1 MLYRYSVENYKSFR
15 DRAEISFFPTD
26 ASNRHVS
33 GYTSDIPVLNT
44 TVIYGANA
52 SGKSNLIKSLA
63 FFKKIIFDNN
73 SILIS
78 SNDQYRLEKKYENK
92 PSVFV
97 IEAKIGH
104 EILQYGLAVIL
115 REAKIVEE
123 WLYSITKQGET
134 EIFSRS
140 SGNTLDLNQRLVSAA
155 NRERY
160 KVYTDDLNDHSL
172 FLTEIATKKNVDT
185 DLLGKSIL
193 SMYKWF
199 KNLRIVFPNTRYN
212 IIEDIVSDDKSVN
225 EMYVNFFNDFG
236 IDIAGVHTSL
246 LEKFPEGFPQEMID
260 DIRKSLIID
269 NKKKAAFIR
278 DTTQNIDYL
287 VRLNPQKEIVI
298 SDIRFEHRKNGNSVD
313 FKKTDESDGTQRLFD
328 MIPILNDAIKNNR
341 VVVIDEIDRSLHS
354 SLTLDLFETYQLHRN
369 RRRNSR
375 CQLIC
380 TTHDT
385 SLMNLEYFRKEE
397 IWFVEKK
404 DQVSSMFS
412 LDKFLL
418 KDNISNI
425 SSNYLLGKYGSL
437 PKLKR

>member
-15 DRAEISFFPTD
+15 DRAEISFFPTSTT
-26 ASNRHVS
+26 SNHHVS
-33 GYTSDIPVLNT
+33 GYTSNIPVLNSAI
-44 TVIYGANA
+44 IYGANA

-63 FFKKIIFDNN
+63 FFKRIVVDND

-78 SNDQYRLEKKYENK
+78 TNNHYLLEKKYENK

-97 IEAKIGH
+97 IEAKIGK
-104 EILQYGLAVIL
+104 EILQYGLAVVL
-115 REAKIVEE
+115 KEAKVVEE
-123 WLYSITKQGET
+123 WLYSITKNGET

-140 SGNTLDLNQRLVSAA
+140 NGNTPDINKKIVSIE
-155 NRERY
+155 NKGRY
-160 KVYTDDLNDHSL
+160 KVYTNDLNDHSL
-172 FLTEIATKKNVDT
+172 FLTEIATKKNIDS
-185 DLLGKSIL
+185 DSLGKYIL

-199 KNLRIVFPNTRYN
+199 KNLRVVFPNTRYN
-212 IIEDIVSDDKSVN
+212 IIEDIVSDDKTVS
-225 EMYVNFFNDFG
+225 EMYVKFFNNFG
-236 IDIAGVHTSL
+236 IDIAGVHTSN
-246 LEKFPEGFPQEMID
+246 LEKFPEGFPQELID
-260 DIRKSLIID
+260 DIRKSLIVD
-269 NKKKAAFIR
+269 RKKKAAFIR

-298 SDIRFEHRKNGNSVD
+298 SDIRFEHKKNGNSVD
-313 FKKTDESDGTQRLFD
+313 FRKTDESDGTQRLFD
-328 MIPILNDAIKNNR
+328 LIPIFNDAIKNNR

-354 SLTLDLFETYQLHRN
+354 SLTLDIFKTFHLLRKKN
-369 RRRNSR
+369 GS

-385 SLMNLEYFRKEE
+385 SLMNLEYFRQEE
-397 IWFVEKK
+397 IWFVEKE
-404 DQVSSMFS
+404 DQVSSMFP

-437 PKLKR
+437 PKIVK

>member
-15 DRAEISFFPTD
+15 DRVEISFFPTSTT
-26 ASNRHVS
+26 SNRHVS
-33 GYTSDIPVLNT
+33 GYTSNIPVLNSAI
-44 TVIYGANA
+44 IYGANA

-63 FFKKIIFDNN
+63 FFKRIVVDND

-78 SNDQYRLEKKYENK
+78 TNNHYLLEKKYENK

-97 IEAKIGH
+97 IEAKIGK
-104 EILQYGLAVIL
+104 EILQYGLAVVL
-115 REAKIVEE
+115 KEAKVVEE
-123 WLYSITKQGET
+123 WLFSITENGET

-140 SGNTLDLNQRLVSAA
+140 NGDTPDINKKFVSTE
-155 NRERY
+155 NKGRY
-160 KVYTDDLNDHSL
+160 KVYTNDLNDHSL
-172 FLTEIATKKNVDT
+172 FLTEIATKKNIDS
-185 DLLGKSIL
+185 DSLGKYIL

-199 KNLRIVFPNTRYN
+199 KNLRVVFPNTRYN

-225 EMYVNFFNDFG
+225 EMYVKFFNNFG
-236 IDIAGVHTSL
+236 IDIAGVHTSN
-246 LEKFPEGFPQEMID
+246 LEKFPEGFPQELID
-260 DIRKSLIID
+260 DIRKSLIVD
-269 NKKKAAFIR
+269 SKKKAAFIR

-298 SDIRFEHRKNGNSVD
+298 SDIRFEHKKNGNSVD
-313 FKKTDESDGTQRLFD
+313 FRKTDESDGTQRLFD
-328 MIPILNDAIKNNR
+328 LIPIFNDAIKNNR

-354 SLTLDLFETYQLHRN
+354 SLTLDIFETFHMLRKKN
-369 RRRNSR
+369 GS

-385 SLMNLEYFRKEE
+385 SLMNLEYFRQEE
-397 IWFVEKK
+397 IWFVEKE
-404 DQVSSMFS
+404 DQVSSMFP

-437 PKLKR
+437 PKITK

>member
-15 DRAEISFFPTD
+15 DRAEISFFPTSTT
-26 ASNRHVS
+26 SNRHVS
-33 GYTSDIPVLNT
+33 GYTSNIPVLNSAI
-44 TVIYGANA
+44 IYGANA

-63 FFKKIIFDNN
+63 FFKRIVVDND

-78 SNDQYRLEKKYENK
+78 TNNHYLLEKKYENK

-97 IEAKIGH
+97 IEAKIGK
-104 EILQYGLAVIL
+104 EILQYGLAVVL
-115 REAKIVEE
+115 KEAKVVEE
-123 WLYSITKQGET
+123 WLYSITENSET

-140 SGNTLDLNQRLVSAA
+140 NGNTPDINKQFVSTE
-155 NRERY
+155 NKGRY
-160 KVYTDDLNDHSL
+160 KVYTNDLNDHSL
-172 FLTEIATKKNVDT
+172 FLTEIATKKNIDS
-185 DLLGKSIL
+185 DSLGKYIL

-199 KNLRIVFPNTRYN
+199 KNLRVVFPNTRYN

-225 EMYVNFFNDFG
+225 EMYVKFFNNFG
-236 IDIAGVHTSL
+236 IDIAGVHPSN
-246 LEKFPEGFPQEMID
+246 LEKFPEGFPQELID
-260 DIRKSLIID
+260 DIRKSLIVD
-269 NKKKAAFIR
+269 SKKKAAFIR

-298 SDIRFEHRKNGNSVD
+298 SDIRFEHKKNGNSVD
-313 FKKTDESDGTQRLFD
+313 FRKTDESDGTQRLFD
-328 MIPILNDAIKNNR
+328 LIPIFNDAIKNNR

-354 SLTLDLFETYQLHRN
+354 SLTLDIFETFHLLRKKN
-369 RRRNSR
+369 GR

-385 SLMNLEYFRKEE
+385 SLMNLEYFRQEE
-397 IWFVEKK
+397 IWFVEKE
-404 DQVSSMFS
+404 DQVSSMFP

-437 PKLKR
+437 PKIVK